1 MLSVIPPELL
11 WVAMGFIMVMAGML
25 ASQAE

>member
-1 MLSVIPPELL
+1 MFTIIPTELL
-11 WVAMGFIMVMAGML
+11 WVAVGFIMLMAGML